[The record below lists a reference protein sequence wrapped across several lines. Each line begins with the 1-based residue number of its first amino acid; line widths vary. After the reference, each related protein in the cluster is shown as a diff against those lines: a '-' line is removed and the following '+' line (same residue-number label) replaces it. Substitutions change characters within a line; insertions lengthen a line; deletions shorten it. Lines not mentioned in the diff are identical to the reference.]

1 MKEVLDIQNRD
12 TDVYLKKI
20 ADLAFEMNE
29 TQDFK
34 LGIEMVYAY
43 KEMLRHNGIELTQLL
58 DILEDL

>member
-20 ADLAFEMNE
+20 ADLALEMNV
-29 TQDFK
+29 TRDFK
-34 LGIEMVYAY
+34 LGLDMVYAY

>member
-34 LGIEMVYAY
+34 LGLDMVYAY